1 MSESSGST
9 AAAEA
14 RRADLVDRL
23 VAAGTVRSPAVEHA
37 LRTVPRERFVPDIDL
52 AEVYEDRPQLVKA
65 EGPDTLST
73 ISQPTMVAIMLELAR
88 LSPGE
93 RVLEIGSGTGYN
105 AALLGTLVG
114 PAGTVVG
121 IDIEADLVRRAR
133 TVLDALGL
141 LQVEVHAADGR
152 EGWPPAAPY
161 DCVMATVGVDDIPKA
176 WRDQVADGGRLLVPI
191 NGPRQLLV
199 ERRTGDRFEV
209 EATSPAAFIPL
220 R

>member
-1 MSESSGST
+1 MKERSGDR

-23 VAAGTVRSPAVEHA
+23 VVAGTVRSPAVEHA
-37 LRTVPRERFVPDIDL
+37 LRTVPRERFVPEVDP

-65 EGPDTLST
+65 DGAETLST
-73 ISQPTMVAIMLELAR
+73 ISQPTMVAIMLELAQ
-88 LSPGE
+88 LAPGE

-114 PAGTVVG
+114 PTGTVVG
-121 IDIEADLVRRAR
+121 VDIEEDLVRRAR
-133 TVLDALGL
+133 TVLDGLGL
-141 LQVEVHAADGR
+141 TQVAVHAADGR
-152 EGWPPAAPY
+152 EGWPPDSPY
-161 DCVMATVGVDDIPKA
+161 HCVMATVGVDEIPSA
-176 WRDQVADGGRLLVPI
+176 WRDQVGEGGRLLVPV
-191 NGPRQLLV
+191 NGPRELVV
-199 ERRTGDRFEV
+199 ERRRGDRFER

>member
-1 MSESSGST
+1 MDHGTGST
-9 AAAEA
+9 PAAEA

-23 VAAGTVRSPAVEHA
+23 VAAGTVRTASVEHA
-37 LRTVPRERFVPDIDL
+37 LRTVPRERFVPDVDL

-65 EGPDTLST
+65 DGAETLST
-73 ISQPTMVAIMLELAR
+73 ISQPTMVAIMLELAH

-114 PAGTVVG
+114 TGGSVVG
-121 IDIEADLVRRAR
+121 IDIEEDLVRRAR
-133 TVLDALGL
+133 TTLDALGL
-141 LQVEVHAADGR
+141 TQVEVHASDGR
-152 EGWPPAAPY
+152 LGWPTGAPY
-161 DCVMATVGVDDIPKA
+161 DCVMATVGVDEVPVA
-176 WRDQVADGGRLLVPI
+176 WREQVADGGRLLVPV
-191 NGPRQLLV
+191 NGSRQLVV
-199 ERRTGDRFEV
+199 ERRRDDHFQV